1 MIFYR
6 GSRALVTHEVFVGG
20 RRGDQEFRIRR
31 LRQVEAIKRS
41 GPPTAVDSI
50 RIGST
55 GLAGAA
61 AVAAVAAVAS
71 APSFDSRTGLLVLV
85 GLMVVA
91 SVVSGACWRART
103 YEYELR
109 AVYDNR
115 LVTLYRTT
123 NATEFGQL
131 RRALTRALEL
141 VTDPD

>member
-6 GSRALVTHEVFVGG
+6 GSHALVTHEVFVAG

-31 LRQVEAIKRS
+31 LRHVQAVKRS
-41 GPPTAVDSI
+41 GPPTAIDTI
-50 RIGST
+50 RHGST
-55 GLAGAA
+55 GIAGIAG
-61 AVAAVAAVAS
+61 VAAGVVAS
-71 APSFDSRTGLLVLV
+71 ASAADSRTFLLALL
-85 GLMVVA
+85 GLMVVS

-109 AVYDNR
+109 AFYGNR
-115 LVTLYRTT
+115 RITLYRTT